1 MYSVEDALTTDR
13 EGEEKE
19 KPTPASEDA
28 PKPSR
33 PPPRRRLS
41 PPPLHR
47 RPATPN
53 ERQTS
58 PATFSAGP
66 HPPCTTPRL
75 LDGLR
80 QGRRRGEPQ
89 VRRSAG
95 GDRGC
100 HGQQGDGVLQRG
112 GRLRARRG
120 RRGPRRL
127 RRAACAGPARR
138 RRRAPQVHG
147 AQDGAAQGRAQA
159 ARGVV
164 VAPGRSL
171 MSASRSEISSF
182 GNKSWRSL
190 F

>member
-1 MYSVEDALTTDR
+1 MDSKETVYFNEEAACARDAAGEALGAFDALLARVPPADADALRRSMGLKTPTD
-13 EGEEKE
+13 
-19 KPTPASEDA
+19 
-28 PKPSR
+28 R
-33 PPPRRRLS
+33 PPP
-41 PPPLHR
+41 
-47 RPATPN
+47 
-53 ERQTS
+53 

-127 RRAACAGPARR
+127 RRAACARPARR